1 MIKNIIINTIDVDG
15 YEKRNDMWIDQRI
28 ASEII
33 DCPEFEIFK
42 PISRSGKKLNI
53 RRLQKW
59 GYRAI
64 IARHT
69 THRVNY
75 DIHGYTVIALRH
87 PAGNTTIFR
96 EGIRLS
102 NLHDAE
108 KLFVNGGLK

>member
-1 MIKNIIINTIDVDG
+1 MIKNIIINTIDVDC
-15 YEKRNDMWIDQRI
+15 YARCNDMWIDQRI
-28 ASEII
+28 AAEVM
-33 DCPEFEIFK
+33 DFPEFEIFK

-75 DIHGYTVIALRH
+75 DLHGYVVIALRH

-96 EGIRLS
+96 EGVRLS
-102 NLHDAE
+102 NLHKAE
-108 KLFVNGGLK
+108 QFFAQGGLK